1 MIFWGGN
8 GTGDLLGMI
17 RMQGT
22 SEPSVWEKEKKR
34 QLYSL
39 LSSVGSGN
47 FLTLNVWRTFKCT
60 LSDESNQG
68 MFDTIQVF
76 QPRFDTIKKSLWDK
90 ALRVSACE
98 FIAIFWHESKGNRSK
113 MTRLVFNEL
122 WHVGSVLILRW
133 SEGCGCLESGSE
145 FRSSILVRH
154 VKWWSL
160 G

>member
-1 MIFWGGN
+1 
-8 GTGDLLGMI
+8 MI

-39 LSSVGSGN
+39 LSSLGSGN

-76 QPRFDTIKKSLWDK
+76 QPRFDTIKKSL
-90 ALRVSACE
+90 
-98 FIAIFWHESKGNRSK
+98 
-113 MTRLVFNEL
+113 
-122 WHVGSVLILRW
+122 
-133 SEGCGCLESGSE
+133 
-145 FRSSILVRH
+145 
-154 VKWWSL
+154 
-160 G
+160 